1 MPDIVDSATRSR
13 MMRGIQGKDTKPEVR
28 LRKALF
34 AQGFRYRLHA
44 KELPGKPDIL
54 LPRYRA
60 AILVHGCFWHGHD
73 CHLFRL
79 PGTRT
84 EFWSEKINSNR
95 RRDAIAHERLLEQG
109 WRVLTVW
116 ECAMKGRNRLPLDKL
131 VSRVS
136 VWLDSDSYCLGIA
149 GTP

>member
-13 MMRGIQGKDTKPEVR
+13 MMRGIHGKNTKPEVQ

-54 LPRYRA
+54 LPRYQA
-60 AILVHGCFWHGHD
+60 AILVHGCFWHGHG

-95 RRDAIAHERLLEQG
+95 RRDSIARKHLLEQG

-116 ECAMKGRNRLPLDKL
+116 ECTMKGRDRLPLDKL

-136 VWLDSDSYCLGIA
+136 AWLDSESCCLEIA